1 MRTVDMFGV
10 LAFSLYLVW
19 CYSICFAKP
28 STYNFRVTRIQC
40 ENLDPRVSYNHSCST
55 RNLNRTL
62 KAHNIRIAFYPNIS
76 FNDIHVQINYN
87 LKVNNLY
94 RRSFI
99 NMEEDFCGFTSGTS
113 KSYLI
118 KILWPFLKR
127 SSNLPDTCPLIGYV
141 NITDLVFE
149 DTYLP
154 PALPEGEAR
163 IDIHVRNGPKRISMI
178 MVKFFVEIK
187 AKGAAKLDF

>member
-1 MRTVDMFGV
+1 MNITTSQAHPILNSKQIPDLIRNYIS
-10 LAFSLYLVW
+10 AFPQ
-19 CYSICFAKP
+19 P

-76 FNDIHVQINYN
+76 FNDIHVNSSINRLNPSQIPKLLFQVQINYN

-127 SSNLPDTCPLIGYV
+127 SSNLPDTCPLIV
-141 NITDLVFE
+141 S
-149 DTYLP
+149 
-154 PALPEGEAR
+154 
-163 IDIHVRNGPKRISMI
+163 RNPTHYIS
-178 MVKFFVEIK
+178 K
-187 AKGAAKLDF
+187 ASLAIIIFSRVM